1 MEELSLIISQPDN
14 GVFLQKIGWNKE
26 QITSTVENIISQYT
40 GLAYTEEQMKEAK
53 KDRAILNAI
62 KTDISNRRIQVKKA
76 LMAPYEVFE
85 AEVKEVVAKIDEPIA
100 MIDKQLAAY
109 DEKLK
114 EDKKSELVEYFKENV
129 GELENVLTFDMIF
142 NQKWLNKSVSIKQ
155 CKEDILNAI
164 TKTATDTKLI
174 DEMASEKYREYAKD
188 YYFRNGLNVT
198 SAMNEVARM
207 KDVDIKKEEEK
218 RLKAER
224 EEAEK
229 LRAAKEEA
237 ERLLRAGNG
246 NNNDVNSINN
256 KDEKTPIQEDS
267 AQGTTYPVDSNENKS
282 CNDKYTHGCNDVVN
296 DKIYKS
302 SFTITGTKAQI
313 LSVKEFMVSNGIH
326 FGKVDK

>member
-53 KDRAILNAI
+53 KDRAILNAM

-164 TKTATDTKLI
+164 TKTTTDTKFI
-174 DEMASEKYREYAKD
+174 DEMASEKYRDYAKD

-198 SAMNEVARM
+198 SAMNEITRM
-207 KDVDIKKEEEK
+207 KEVDIKKEEEK

-229 LRAAKEEA
+229 LRA
-237 ERLLRAGNG
+237 GNG
-246 NNNDVNSINN
+246 NNNVVDSIND
-256 KDEKTPIQEDS
+256 KCEKTPNQEDS

-282 CNDKYTHGCNDVVN
+282 CNDKDTHGCNDIVN

>member
-1 MEELSLIISQPDN
+1 MEELSLIINQPNN

-207 KDVDIKKEEEK
+207 KEVDIKKEEEK

-237 ERLLRAGNG
+237 ETIMMLTLLT
-246 NNNDVNSINN
+246 I
-256 KDEKTPIQEDS
+256 KMKKHQFKKIQHKV
-267 AQGTTYPVDSNENKS
+267 Q
-282 CNDKYTHGCNDVVN
+282 H
-296 DKIYKS
+296 
-302 SFTITGTKAQI
+302 I
-313 LSVKEFMVSNGIH
+313 L
-326 FGKVDK
+326 

>member
-1 MEELSLIISQPDN
+1 MEELSLVINQPDN

-26 QITSTVENIISQYT
+26 QITNVVENFISQYT
-40 GLAYTEEQMKEAK
+40 GLVYTEDQMREAK
-53 KDRAILNAI
+53 KDRAILNAM
-62 KTDISNRRIQVKKA
+62 KTNISNRRIQVKKE

-85 AEVKEVVAKIDEPIA
+85 AEVKEVVAMIDEPIA
-100 MIDKQLAAY
+100 MIDKQLTAY
-109 DEKLK
+109 EEKLK
-114 EDKKSELVEYFKENV
+114 EDKKSELVEYFKETV
-129 GELENVLTFDMIF
+129 GELESVLTFDMIF
-142 NQKWLNKSVSIKQ
+142 NQKWLNKTVSMKQ

-207 KDVDIKKEEEK
+207 KEVDKKREEEK
-218 RLKAER
+218 RLKEER
-224 EEAEK
+224 EEAER

-246 NNNDVNSINN
+246 DNNDVGSIND
-256 KDEKTPIQEDS
+256 KGEKTPIQEDS
-267 AQGTTYPVDSNENKS
+267 AQDTTHPVDSNENKPYNDKDTHV
-282 CNDKYTHGCNDVVN
+282 CNDIVD
-296 DKIYKS
+296 DKIYKC

-313 LSVKEFMVSNGIH
+313 LSVKEFMVSNGIR
-326 FGKVDK
+326 FGKVDR

>member
-1 MEELSLIISQPDN
+1 MEELSLIINQPNN

-53 KDRAILNAI
+53 KDRAILNAM

-100 MIDKQLAAY
+100 MIDKQLIAY

-188 YYFRNGLNVT
+188 YYFRNGLNLT
-198 SAMNEVARM
+198 LAMNEVARM

-224 EEAEK
+224 EEAE
-229 LRAAKEEA
+229 
-237 ERLLRAGNG
+237 RLIRAGNG
-246 NNNDVNSINN
+246 NNNVVDSINY
-256 KDEKTPIQEDS
+256 KDEKKSIQEDS
-267 AQGTTYPVDSNENKS
+267 AQGTTYPVDSNENKL
-282 CNDKYTHGCNDVVN
+282 CNDKDTHGCNDIVD

-302 SFTITGTKAQI
+302 SFTITGTKSQI
-313 LSVKEFMVSNGIH
+313 LSVKEFMVSNGIR